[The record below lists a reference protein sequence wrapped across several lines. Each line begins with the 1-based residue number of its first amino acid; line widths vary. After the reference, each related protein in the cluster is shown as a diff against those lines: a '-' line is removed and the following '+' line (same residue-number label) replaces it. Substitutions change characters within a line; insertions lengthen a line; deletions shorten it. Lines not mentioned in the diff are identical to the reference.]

1 MQKLIDI
8 IGQETAIKVLKAG
21 LPPEEPGH
29 AYIFAGPKGTGKRST
44 AYAWAAALLCEAGEK
59 DACGVCGACRKSLSG
74 SSPDLIVIKPEVREK
89 RVTEVIDIGRI
100 RELISHLSFKP
111 YEARLKIVIMEGADT
126 MNLSAANAF
135 LKTLEEPPGDTVIIL
150 IVENTG
156 KLPMTII
163 SRCQTVRFRPLP
175 YEKIFEFV
183 KMKLQISDNEAS
195 AIASLSRGRPGA
207 AIAGALDRE
216 KDAREQVLSLFD
228 NTESFGP
235 EEYKL
240 AQNTDKSK
248 DRLQADRILASAQ
261 ELVRDMVTV
270 KISGKC
276 DNLINMDIRSAIEK
290 VAGRYSLR
298 RLFRIYDVLQ
308 EMILARKLN
317 VNPLLIISLLSL
329 ELKE

>member
-1 MQKLIDI
+1 MQKLSDI
-8 IGQETAIKVLKAG
+8 IGQETAIKVLRAG
-21 LPPEEPGH
+21 LPPDEPGH

-44 AYAWAAALLCEAGEK
+44 AYAWAAALFCEEGGK
-59 DACGVCGACRKSLSG
+59 DACGVCGACIKSIAG
-74 SSPDLIVIKPEVREK
+74 SSPDLIVVKPEIREK

-100 RELISHLSFKP
+100 RELISALSFKP
-111 YEARLKIVIMEGADT
+111 YEAPLKIVIVEGAEM

-150 IVENTG
+150 IVENVS
-156 KLPMTII
+156 KLPITII
-163 SRCQTVRFRPLP
+163 SRCQTVRFKPLP
-175 YEKIFEFV
+175 YEKILGFV
-183 KMKLQISDNEAS
+183 KAKLHLPDEEAS
-195 AIASLSRGRPGA
+195 AIASLARGRPGVA
-207 AIAGALDRE
+207 LGGALE
-216 KDAREQVLSLFD
+216 KEKEARDQALSLLA
-228 NTESFGP
+228 NTEVFGP

-248 DRLQADRILASAQ
+248 DRFQTDRILASAQ

-276 DNLINMDIRSAIEK
+276 DSLINMDIRSAIEK

-308 EMILARKLN
+308 EMILVRKLN
-317 VNPLLIISLLSL
+317 VNPLLVISLLSL